1 VIGVTKFAEARDR
14 NIGDNH
20 VSDQAIGG
28 DPHSSR
34 TFWFTGERGAPK
46 GQGLHRPQNG
56 CDSAGS
62 LPHRMLIGLEDD
74 KSSALRPG
82 RFL

>member
-1 VIGVTKFAEARDR
+1 MCPTKLL
-14 NIGDNH
+14 
-20 VSDQAIGG
+20 VAILTVLALSG
-28 DPHSSR
+28 SL
-34 TFWFTGERGAPK
+34 ERGAPK